1 MKFLTALVALY
12 SLIAFTP
19 VGAIA
24 AEETEEQ
31 IKARKKAEAEANQKH
46 ELSVFSYINPVRGR
60 IHTRRRPVLVTL
72 NVKGSEAL
80 SRFCFQ
86 KPLIGET
93 VLKVIG
99 WGPAPDFNDKKVF
112 ESKKQSL
119 HSAFADVFP
128 EKTLTEVSLKLGSS
142 VSEFGK
148 QLHGT
153 TKACGGK

>member
-1 MKFLTALVALY
+1 MKFITVLVTLFSFTALN
-12 SLIAFTP
+12 S

-46 ELSVFSYINPVRGR
+46 ELSVFGYLNPVRGR
-60 IHTRRRPVLVTL
+60 LHSRRRPFLITL
-72 NVKGSEAL
+72 NVKGTEAL
-80 SRFCFQ
+80 SHFCLQ

-93 VLKVIG
+93 ILKVIG
-99 WGPAPDFNDKKVF
+99 WGPAPNLKDKKVF
-112 ESKKQSL
+112 ESKRQSF
-119 HSAFADVFP
+119 HRAFSQVLP
-128 EKTLTEVSLKLGSS
+128 EKSLTGVSLKVGNS